1 MDLAGVPWQKIH
13 DYLLQLETAESRD
26 KLLTLAL
33 ANIDNRLVL
42 TNRVYWNEFAD
53 SEFVTDFARPRG
65 WARCIGQLQPR
76 KNQKTGLCIQR
87 TLVGR
92 DFTESE
98 VATLRVASVHLDNL
112 ITIFDKLSA
121 LRPSSF
127 PREAL
132 LEAFPGLSSREADVA
147 RLFVLSRN
155 RAGP

>member
-65 WARCIGQLQPR
+65 WARCIGQLQP
-76 KNQKTGLCIQR
+76 
-87 TLVGR
+87 
-92 DFTESE
+92 S
-98 VATLRVASVHLDNL
+98 
-112 ITIFDKLSA
+112 
-121 LRPSSF
+121 
-127 PREAL
+127 EAL

-155 RAGP
+155 PSGP